1 MNTLYTCISYKLDI
15 TNTYYVLDNV
25 KCNIYIPYEHMCM
38 YYLQIA
44 DNIGDY
50 IHVYISPLYR
60 VISYVI
66 FFRNMIFNVYLI
78 FQHHCINLTKSI
90 ICSNL
95 PKGTQPYLGSHTG
108 PFLKGSSFPI
118 LPSRTLSAAA
128 ATSLSP
134 YQGFVPATH
143 STANAPSAFTPQRC
157 QPKCSTCLG
166 LIVSVTSPAP
176 PGYVHSVFLGFQA
189 PCSLYSPLGS
199 QRIKGATT
207 CLKTS

>member
-1 MNTLYTCISYKLDI
+1 M
-15 TNTYYVLDNV
+15 
-25 KCNIYIPYEHMCM
+25 
-38 YYLQIA
+38 
-44 DNIGDY
+44 
-50 IHVYISPLYR
+50 
-60 VISYVI
+60 I

-118 LPSRTLSAAA
+118 LPSHTLTAVA
-128 ATSLSP
+128 ATSSPLSP
-134 YQGFVPATH
+134 RLCTCNSLHCQCSFCLH
-143 STANAPSAFTPQRC
+143 PQRC

-176 PGYVHSVFLGFQA
+176 PGYVHSVFLGFRA